1 MTTSII
7 PETTQ
12 LDLRYCAEN
21 EPPELDFVVPGF
33 LAGTVGCI
41 AAAGS
46 TGKSFWSLETAMGV
60 CSAQADKSLLN
71 FGIESHGCVVILNA
85 EDPAP
90 ILHRRFHDACSYL
103 PAAAREEVYEKL
115 RIEVLMGTMPN
126 IMDGKWQK
134 SILSATEGARL
145 VIFDTLTRWHQLDEN
160 SNGDM
165 SRVLSVFEMICRET
179 GAAVLFLHHVSKGM
193 AKDGRQDEQQATRGA
208 AAITDNARWQGW
220 MQSMSASD
228 ANDYCIADNDRWRY
242 VATGGNKENYGQA
255 TPIRW
260 LERKKGGILIPI
272 ELEKQDNGKSRNK
285 GANYV

>member
-1 MTTSII
+1 MALPII
-7 PETTQ
+7 PQTTQ
-12 LDLRYCAEN
+12 LDLRFCAEN
-21 EPPELDFVVPGF
+21 EPQPLDFVIPGF
-33 LAGTVGCI
+33 LACTVGCI

-60 CSAQADKSLLN
+60 ASGQADKLLLN
-71 FGIESHGCVVILNA
+71 LGIESHGRVVILNA
-85 EDPAP
+85 EDPAQ

-126 IMDGKWQK
+126 VMDPKWQK
-134 SILSATEGARL
+134 SILNATEGARL

-165 SRVLSVFEMICRET
+165 SQVLSVFEMICRET
-179 GAAVLFLHHVSKGM
+179 GAAVLFLHHVSKSM

-220 MQSMSASD
+220 MQSMSGVD
-228 ANDYCIADNDRWRY
+228 AESYGIADDDRWRY

-260 LERKKGGILIPI
+260 LERKKGGILIPV
-272 ELEKQDNGKSRNK
+272 ELEKKTKNRGKK
-285 GANYV
+285 YD

>member
-1 MTTSII
+1 MTTTII
-7 PETTQ
+7 PQTTQ
-12 LDLRYCAEN
+12 LNLRFCAEN
-21 EPPELDFVVPGF
+21 EPAPLDFVLPGF

-46 TGKSFWSLETAMGV
+46 TGKSFWSLETGMGV
-60 CSAQADKSLLN
+60 SSAQADKSLLN
-71 FGIESHGCVVILNA
+71 LGIEHHGKVVILNA

-103 PAAAREEVYEKL
+103 PPAAREEVYEKM
-115 RIEVLMGTMPN
+115 RIEVLMGTRPN
-126 IMDGKWQK
+126 VMDEKWQA
-134 SILSATEGARL
+134 SILRATEGARL

-165 SRVLSVFEMICRET
+165 SNVLSVFEMICRET

-220 MQSMSASD
+220 MQSMSAAD
-228 ANDYCIADNDRWRY
+228 AVLYGVADDDRWRY

-255 TPIRW
+255 TACRW
-260 LERKKGGILIPI
+260 LERKKGGILIPV
-272 ELEKQDNGKSRNK
+272 ELTKDQVSK
-285 GANYV
+285 GGRYDKADY